1 MAFLFNTLVMVIV
14 YTSIKNILFKYQ
26 QQGNL
31 IFMLQI
37 YFPNSFIQLMHKRMY
52 FSYFLFARLIQF
64 ALL

>member
-14 YTSIKNILFKYQ
+14 YTSIKNIFFNYQ

-31 IFMLQI
+31 TFMLQNLCLSLI
-37 YFPNSFIQLMHKRMY
+37 YLTYAQKDV
-52 FSYFLFARLIQF
+52 FSYFSFIRLIQF

>member
-1 MAFLFNTLVMVIV
+1 MMIV
-14 YTSIKNILFKYQ
+14 YISIKNILFKYQ

-31 IFMLQI
+31 IYMLQI

-52 FSYFLFARLIQF
+52 FSYFSFARLIQV

>member
-52 FSYFLFARLIQF
+52 FSYFPFARLIQF

>member
-14 YTSIKNILFKYQ
+14 YISIKNILFKYQ
-26 QQGNL
+26 QQGNC

-37 YFPNSFIQLMHKRMY
+37 YFPNSFFQLMHKRMY
-52 FSYFLFARLIQF
+52 FSYFAFARLIQF

>member
-1 MAFLFNTLVMVIV
+1 MAFIFNTLVMVIV

-37 YFPNSFIQLMHKRMY
+37 YFPNSFIKLMHKRMY
-52 FSYFLFARLIQF
+52 FSYFFFARLIQF

>member
-31 IFMLQI
+31 TFMLQI
-37 YFPNSFIQLMHKRMY
+37 YFPNSFI
-52 FSYFLFARLIQF
+52 
-64 ALL
+64 